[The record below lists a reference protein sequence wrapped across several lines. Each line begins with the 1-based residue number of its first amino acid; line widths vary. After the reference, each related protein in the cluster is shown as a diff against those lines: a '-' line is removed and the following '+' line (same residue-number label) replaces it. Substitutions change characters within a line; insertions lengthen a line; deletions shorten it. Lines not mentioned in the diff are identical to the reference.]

1 MKVVFLQD
9 VENQGRKGE
18 VKNVAEGYARNFLFP
33 RKLAT
38 PATQEILKE
47 LEQHKASE
55 ARKEQQILNSAQ
67 ALAEKIEKIT
77 LSLPVKVG
85 DGDRLF
91 GAITSKQIA
100 EGLHDAGFVID
111 KKKIQLHEAIK
122 MLGITNVP
130 IKLHHEV
137 TATLKVQVVADRS

>member
-9 VENQGRKGE
+9 VEQQGKQGE
-18 VKNVAEGYARNFLFP
+18 VKNVSEGYARNYLLP

-38 PATQEILKE
+38 PATPEILKE

-55 ARKEQQILNSAQ
+55 ARKEQQILDAANLLAAQ
-67 ALAEKIEKIT
+67 IGQYT
-77 LSLPVKVG
+77 LQLSTKVG
-85 DGDRLF
+85 EGDRLF

-100 EGLHDAGFVID
+100 DGLHGAGFQID

-122 MLGITNVP
+122 SLGVTIVP

-137 TATLKVQVVADRS
+137 TANLKVQVVADRS

>member
-9 VENQGRKGE
+9 VTNQGKKGE
-18 VKNVAEGYARNFLFP
+18 VKNVSEGYARNYLFP

-38 PATQEILKE
+38 LATQEVLKE

-55 ARKEQQILNSAQ
+55 ARKEQQILDSAK
-67 ALAEKIEKIT
+67 ALAEKIEKTT
-77 LSLPVKVG
+77 LTLPVKVG
-85 DGDRLF
+85 DGDRVF

-100 EGLHDAGFVID
+100 EGLHDAGFPID

-122 MLGITNVP
+122 MLGVTNVS

-137 TATLKVQVVADRS
+137 TANLKVQVVADHS